1 MEEKDALVDKLR
13 QRWNTLNHEYQTLI
27 HRKDFRGNMKKR
39 KEVLEEDLNT
49 VENYIKRLDKQLI
62 YIKTADTEER
72 VPKKN
77 LRAYKSSI
85 RL

>member
-1 MEEKDALVDKLR
+1 MRKK
-13 QRWNTLNHEYQTLI
+13 WNVLNHDYQTLI
-27 HRKDFRGNMKKR
+27 HRKDFRGNLKKR
-39 KEVLEEDLNT
+39 KEDLEDELNK
-49 VENYIKRLDKQLI
+49 VEGYIKRLDKQTI
-62 YIKTADTEER
+62 FIKTTDTEEK